1 MNSIENLIFLF
12 CFGYKLNQ
20 FFFYAN
26 TMSNGRLVFTK
37 KRVAEEVP
45 EKEDGQKKYQNRN
58 KSKLACV
65 SLCGGGRY
73 WITLTRRTKTVME
86 MCLLL

>member
-1 MNSIENLIFLF
+1 MNSIENVIFLF

-26 TMSNGRLVFTK
+26 TMSNGILVFMK

-45 EKEDGQKKYQNRN
+45 EKLEEKKRRW
-58 KSKLACV
+58 SKEI
-65 SLCGGGRY
+65 S
-73 WITLTRRTKTVME
+73 K
-86 MCLLL
+86 

>member
-1 MNSIENLIFLF
+1 MNSIENVIFLF

-26 TMSNGRLVFTK
+26 TMSNGRLVFMK

-45 EKEDGQKKYQNRN
+45 EKLEEKKRRW
-58 KSKLACV
+58 SKEI
-65 SLCGGGRY
+65 S
-73 WITLTRRTKTVME
+73 K
-86 MCLLL
+86 